1 MLDASKVLVGTA
13 DQTSTGAILS
23 APLGTA
29 LPTGIAD
36 QLNEAFKDSG
46 YVSSDGLSFTIDDST
61 SDINEWNGALV
72 RRLLESRDVTF
83 SWSHLET
90 NAESLKNTFGDEN
103 VVVTP
108 ATTSDGEKITVSIGA
123 KLPAAKSWVFKL
135 KDGAHRILIVVPN
148 GQITSV
154 DEVSFTSS
162 DAITW
167 PVTLSTYADEHG
179 HNCYIYFDDG
189 KVKAQ

>member
-1 MLDASKVLVGTA
+1 MLNASKVLVGTA

-23 APLGTA
+23 APLGTT
-29 LPTGIAD
+29 LPKSIKDTLD
-36 QLNEAFKDSG
+36 TAFKDSG
-46 YVSSDGLSFTIDDST
+46 YVSKDGLSFTIDDST

-90 NAESLKNTFGDEN
+90 NAESLKNTFGEEN
-103 VVVTP
+103 VTVTP
-108 ATTSDGEKITVSIGA
+108 ATESEGEKISVTIGA
-123 KLPAAKSWVFKL
+123 KLPAARSWIFKL
-135 KDGAHRILIVVPN
+135 KDGTHRIMIVVPI

-167 PVTLSTYADEHG
+167 PVTLSTYADENG

-189 KVKAQ
+189 KVQAE

>member
-29 LPTGIAD
+29 LPTGITD
-36 QLNEAFKDSG
+36 QLNDAFKDSG

-108 ATTSDGEKITVSIGA
+108 ATKSEGEKITVSIGA

-135 KDGAHRILIVVPN
+135 KDGAHRIMIVVPN

-167 PVTLSTYADEHG
+167 PVTLSTYADEHE

>member
-23 APLGTA
+23 APLGTV
-29 LPTGIAD
+29 LPTGISD
-36 QLNEAFKDSG
+36 SLNAAFKDSG

-61 SDINEWNGALV
+61 SDINEWNGSLV
-72 RRLLESRDVTF
+72 RRLLESRDVTL

-103 VVVTP
+103 VTVTE
-108 ATTSDGEKITVSIGA
+108 ATESDGEKITVKIGA
-123 KLPAAKSWVFKL
+123 NLPAAKSWVFKL
-135 KDGAHRILIVVPN
+135 KDGNNRILIVVPN

-167 PVTLSTYADEHG
+167 PVTLSTYADATG

-189 KVKAQ
+189 KVKTA

>member
-1 MLDASKVLVGTA
+1 MLDASNVLVGTA

-29 LPTGIAD
+29 LPTGIAE
-36 QLNEAFKDSG
+36 QLNDAFKDSG

-61 SDINEWNGALV
+61 SDINEWNGSLV

-90 NAESLKNTFGDEN
+90 NTFGDEN

>member
-1 MLDASKVLVGTA
+1 MLDATKVLVGTA
-13 DQTSTGAILS
+13 DQTSTGAIQS
-23 APLGTA
+23 APLGTK
-29 LPTGIAD
+29 LPKSITDPLDA
-36 QLNEAFKDSG
+36 AFKDSG
-46 YVSSDGLSFTIDDST
+46 YVSKDGLSFTIDDST

-103 VVVTP
+103 VTVTP
-108 ATTSDGEKITVSIGA
+108 ATESDGEKISVTIGA
-123 KLPAAKSWVFKL
+123 KLPAAKSWIFKL
-135 KDGAHRILIVVPN
+135 KDGTHRIMIVVPI

-154 DEVSFTSS
+154 DDVSFTSS

-167 PVTLSTYADEHG
+167 PVTLSTYADENG

-189 KVKAQ
+189 KVQAE

>member
-23 APLGTA
+23 APLGTT
-29 LPTGIAD
+29 LPKSITDILDA
-36 QLNEAFKDSG
+36 AFKDSG
-46 YVSSDGLSFTIDDST
+46 YVSKDGLSFTIDDST

-103 VVVTP
+103 VSVTP
-108 ATTSDGEKITVSIGA
+108 ATESDGEKISVTIGA
-123 KLPAAKSWVFKL
+123 KLPAAKSWIFKL
-135 KDGAHRILIVVPN
+135 KDGTHRIMIVVPI

-154 DEVSFTSS
+154 DDVSFTSS

-167 PVTLSTYADEHG
+167 PVTLSTYADENG

-189 KVKAQ
+189 KVQAK

>member
-36 QLNEAFKDSG
+36 QLNDAFKDSG

-108 ATTSDGEKITVSIGA
+108 ATESDGEKITVSIGA

-167 PVTLSTYADEHG
+167 PVTLSTYADENG